1 MARHLVLWRMNS
13 AAPWPTDP
21 SEGIKLNEMM
31 WMAIDSF
38 KQEGLLE
45 EFGFFP
51 DGTTGYVKAH
61 RALFPMQR
69 EFESKHLHIAMKTLF
84 MKRLFR
90 HLPLTLQWFSVIRGV
105 NRGGDSASRRTVR
118 EELRLV

>member
-1 MARHLVLWRMNS
+1 VKCLARFFILWRMNP

-21 SEGIKLNEMM
+21 SKGLELNEMM

-51 DGTTGYVKAH
+51 EGTAGYAIGKGDSIEVFSRLNIFIPYMLAEVHEIISYEKGKE
-61 RALFPMQR
+61 ALRKVLSQM
-69 EFESKHLHIAMKTLF
+69 A
-84 MKRLFR
+84 
-90 HLPLTLQWFSVIRGV
+90 TLQK
-105 NRGGDSASRRTVR
+105 
-118 EELRLV
+118 

>member
-1 MARHLVLWRMNS
+1 MLWRMNP

-21 SEGIKLNEMM
+21 SKGAELNEKM

-51 DGTTGYVKAH
+51 DGTAGYAIGKGDVTDVFSRLSMFIPYMLSEVHEIIPYEKGKKV
-61 RALFPMQR
+61 LR
-69 EFESKHLHIAMKTLF
+69 EVMSQMAQ
-84 MKRLFR
+84 
-90 HLPLTLQWFSVIRGV
+90 LQK
-105 NRGGDSASRRTVR
+105 
-118 EELRLV
+118 